1 MAITMGDVMKPC
13 TICKIEKPY
22 SEFHKQ
28 SSRKDG
34 YCSWCKPC
42 KSAKKAA
49 EYQAT
54 KEHVKSRVA
63 TYRKNNPSK
72 VKACKAESHAK
83 KPDKYKKM
91 WADYY
96 YANREAALLY
106 AKSYKEKNKDA
117 VLARGKKY
125 YRDNSEILRAKQSE
139 YQKRNIDARREY
151 SREYWKRRAKKD
163 PMCALKSLVR
173 RRVLFA
179 FSNHGYRKESKTQEM
194 LGCDYAT
201 LKHHLES
208 QFTPGMT
215 WANRGEWHIDHIIPL
230 ASASN
235 ESELIGL
242 CHYTNLQ
249 PLWAKDN
256 LSKGAKMPDEM
267 NLERRQC
274 SPLYSPSPVQSQQ
287 SPH

>member
-1 MAITMGDVMKPC
+1 MTC
-13 TICKIEKPY
+13 
-22 SEFHKQ
+22 
-28 SSRKDG
+28 RL
-34 YCSWCKPC
+34 
-42 KSAKKAA
+42 
-49 EYQAT
+49 
-54 KEHVKSRVA
+54 
-63 TYRKNNPSK
+63 YR
-72 VKACKAESHAK
+72 
-83 KPDKYKKM
+83 
-91 WADYY
+91 
-96 YANREAALLY
+96 
-106 AKSYKEKNKDA
+106 EKNKAA
-117 VLARGKKY
+117 VLARGDKY
-125 YRDNSEILRAKQSE
+125 RAENREKLNEAQRE
-139 YQKRNIDARREY
+139 YQKLNIDARREY
-151 SREYWKRRAKKD
+151 SREYWKRRAKQD

-179 FSNHGYRKESKTQEM
+179 FSNHGYPKDSNTSEM

-215 WANRGEWHIDHIIPL
+215 WGNRGEWHIDHRIPL

-274 SPLYSPSPVQSQQ
+274 SPLYSP
-287 SPH
+287 